1 MNKPTSKQQN
11 SQPASQPASQTD
23 KQTDRQYLKLNIEY
37 LKNKLKCK
45 STSTYILNEA
55 IIVIN

>member
-1 MNKPTSKQQN
+1 MNKPTSKQTD
-11 SQPASQPASQTD
+11 SQTARQTD

-37 LKNKLKCK
+37 LKYMLKCK
-45 STSTYILNEA
+45 STSTYILNEV